1 MIIGINGYIGS
12 GKDTVGNIIAENL
25 QYPEPCKQFSGNSW
39 EIKKFA
45 AKLKQIASLLTG
57 IPIERFEDQ
66 EFKKTYLGP
75 EWNWSGA
82 ISSDVPITVREFLQR
97 LGTEAIRDNIHPDA
111 WVNALFADYNPKVTY
126 QGYVIDLADNAEEPE
141 PIGKPVDAEYPNWII
156 TDVRFPNEAQAIKE
170 KEGIVIRVNRQEK
183 EVIDLPGGR
192 ATFTL
197 NAVDL
202 HPSETSLDDWE
213 FDWVIENNG
222 SIEELI
228 ERVKQMLI
236 YFKLL

>member
-12 GKDTVGNIIAENL
+12 GKDLVGSIIMFLTGNYREDGKL
-25 QYPEPCKQFSGNSW
+25 ITFERYMEFSQERRDELSSW
-39 EIKKFA
+39 QVRKFA
-45 AKLKQIASLLTG
+45 QKLKQIASILTG
-57 IPIERFEDQ
+57 IPIEKFENQ

-111 WVNALFADYNPKVTY
+111 WVNALFTDYKGKKDYEGLDFPT
-126 QGYVIDLADNAEEPE
+126 DDS
-141 PIGKPVDAEYPNWII
+141 PIKIIYPNWII
-156 TDVRFPNEAQAIKE
+156 TDVRFPNEAQAIKNRA
-170 KEGIVIRVNRQEK
+170 GIVIRVNRDWPANDE
-183 EVIDLPGGR
+183 
-192 ATFTL
+192 L
-197 NAVDL
+197 NKL
-202 HPSETSLDDWE
+202 HLSETSLDDWE

-228 ERVKQMLI
+228 ERVKEMLI